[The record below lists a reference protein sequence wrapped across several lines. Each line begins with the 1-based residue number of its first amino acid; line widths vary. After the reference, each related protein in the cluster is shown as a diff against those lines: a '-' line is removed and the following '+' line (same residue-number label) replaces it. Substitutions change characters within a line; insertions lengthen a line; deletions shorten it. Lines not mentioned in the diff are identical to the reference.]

1 MVSIEFVVNYSR
13 RRCILCD
20 VLEQEADLS
29 AILSRHPSDGLPG
42 AFRSPLLST
51 AEGEANA

>member
-13 RRCILCD
+13 RHCILCD